1 MGSISSNSD
10 IVGYRFHPTDKELVD
25 HYLWNKIL
33 DRDSLVQ
40 AIKEVDGL
48 CRTDPWELPR
58 LSKIKS
64 ADQVWYFFSR
74 RKDNKRVKRTTDNGF
89 WKVTGKAR
97 DVKGKRGSAIKK
109 TLVFFQGRGP
119 NAKWTPWVMH
129 EYIFTSTVLDNKEG
143 IFLCKLKNKE
153 DEKADTSRSE
163 VCEPSQV
170 ADDGIPENSA
180 MFDPDVMLATLEEP
194 DGRDE
199 ADNNLSPS
207 PQPMMREEHVPSCMD
222 SAYLYEFSGGH
233 CGVQHLS
240 NSNEQSDDSWIKYL
254 VDSDEVY
261 PDENEGC
268 MSMTCPGECSR
279 KRSRFENGGLCGAIE
294 NEECQTTYE
303 QVVSASSML
312 DEHSGSKKFQAMAMV
327 NAPNETLT
335 SVEHDPH
342 GRERMLSIHNES
354 REMDAPSGDSAVD
367 LHCIFH
373 VALAES
379 VDYSYARFDNPQYQ
393 ERSQNLIEQED
404 DPIRITKQGK
414 FSVKTV
420 SLDKARDVKQH
431 VPADNLPQMENAV
444 MESNMKFKKA
454 KETNKKESLQMHWS
468 ESAESD
474 ERGFFIYL
482 DKPSLN
488 HTPLVYFVNELLGI
502 ILFIAVIY
510 ELISIAA
517 IGPRS

>member
-1 MGSISSNSD
+1 MKMVS
-10 IVGYRFHPTDKELVD
+10 P
-25 HYLWNKIL
+25 
-33 DRDSLVQ
+33 
-40 AIKEVDGL
+40 
-48 CRTDPWELPR
+48 
-58 LSKIKS
+58 
-64 ADQVWYFFSR
+64 
-74 RKDNKRVKRTTDNGF
+74 
-89 WKVTGKAR
+89 
-97 DVKGKRGSAIKK
+97 
-109 TLVFFQGRGP
+109 
-119 NAKWTPWVMH
+119 
-129 EYIFTSTVLDNKEG
+129 EG

-194 DGRDE
+194 DGREE

-207 PQPMMREEHVPSCMD
+207 PQPMMREEQVPSCVD

-233 CGVQHLS
+233 CGFQHLF
-240 NSNEQSDDSWIKYL
+240 NSNEQSDDSWTKYL

-261 PDENEGC
+261 RDENEGC
-268 MSMTCPGECSR
+268 SLPSVYMRMTCPGECSR
-279 KRSRFENGGLCGAIE
+279 KRSRFENGGPCGAIE
-294 NEECQTTYE
+294 NEECQATYE

-342 GRERMLSIHNES
+342 GRERMLAIHNES

-474 ERGFFIYL
+474 ER
-482 DKPSLN
+482 
-488 HTPLVYFVNELLGI
+488 VLL
-502 ILFIAVIY
+502 AVA
-510 ELISIAA
+510 LT
-517 IGPRS
+517 

>member
-33 DRDSLVQ
+33 DRDSLVH

-48 CRTDPWELPR
+48 CRKDPWELPR

-89 WKVTGKAR
+89 WKVTGKTR

-194 DGRDE
+194 DGREE

-207 PQPMMREEHVPSCMD
+207 PQPMMREEQVPSCVD

-233 CGVQHLS
+233 CGFQHLF
-240 NSNEQSDDSWIKYL
+240 NSNEQSDDSWTKYL

-261 PDENEGC
+261 RDENEGC
-268 MSMTCPGECSR
+268 SLPSVYMRMTCPGECSR
-279 KRSRFENGGLCGAIE
+279 KRSRFENGGPCGAIE
-294 NEECQTTYE
+294 NEECQATYE

-342 GRERMLSIHNES
+342 GRERMLAIHNES

-474 ERGFFIYL
+474 ERGKLRIK
-482 DKPSLN
+482 D
-488 HTPLVYFVNELLGI
+488 LVLPPNLAG
-502 ILFIAVIY
+502 
-510 ELISIAA
+510 
-517 IGPRS
+517 

>member
-33 DRDSLVQ
+33 DRDSLVH

-48 CRTDPWELPR
+48 CRKDPWELPR

-89 WKVTGKAR
+89 WKVTGKTR

-194 DGRDE
+194 DGREE

-207 PQPMMREEHVPSCMD
+207 PQPMMREEQVPSCVD

-233 CGVQHLS
+233 CGFQHLF
-240 NSNEQSDDSWIKYL
+240 NSNEQSDDSWTKYL

-261 PDENEGC
+261 RDENEGC
-268 MSMTCPGECSR
+268 SLPSVYMRMTCPGECSR
-279 KRSRFENGGLCGAIE
+279 KRSRFENGGPCGAIE
-294 NEECQTTYE
+294 NEECQAT
-303 QVVSASSML
+303 
-312 DEHSGSKKFQAMAMV
+312 
-327 NAPNETLT
+327 
-335 SVEHDPH
+335 
-342 GRERMLSIHNES
+342 
-354 REMDAPSGDSAVD
+354 
-367 LHCIFH
+367 
-373 VALAES
+373 
-379 VDYSYARFDNPQYQ
+379 
-393 ERSQNLIEQED
+393 
-404 DPIRITKQGK
+404 
-414 FSVKTV
+414 VKNY
-420 SLDKARDVKQH
+420 SLD
-431 VPADNLPQMENAV
+431 
-444 MESNMKFKKA
+444 S
-454 KETNKKESLQMHWS
+454 SW
-468 ESAESD
+468 
-474 ERGFFIYL
+474 I
-482 DKPSLN
+482 
-488 HTPLVYFVNELLGI
+488 
-502 ILFIAVIY
+502 
-510 ELISIAA
+510 
-517 IGPRS
+517 